1 MPHTPTQVDKNQ
13 AWSSERILCVSLCKS
28 ATQASDFVFYFVSI
42 FAIMV
47 TVFQK
52 RDDSRASSDVKVNLT
67 SAQKCMD
74 WQ

>member
-47 TVFQK
+47 TVF
-52 RDDSRASSDVKVNLT
+52 
-67 SAQKCMD
+67 
-74 WQ
+74 